1 LVRYNRY
8 SSVNMSRN
16 VEITTGIKGSE
27 QCGNVMSS
35 EETSESDA
43 ARLLASLRSDTH
55 VEW

>member
-1 LVRYNRY
+1 VRYNRY